1 MLPDRSILVGQK
13 LIENAKI
20 EMAKTRQIDHLW
32 HFLMNL
38 NVARNVE
45 WDILGDFQTLWT
57 LEMLNA
63 TFSVILAIFGIF
75 RIAV

>member
-1 MLPDRSILVGQK
+1 MLPELPLLIGQK

-45 WDILGDFQTLWT
+45 
-57 LEMLNA
+57 
-63 TFSVILAIFGIF
+63 
-75 RIAV
+75 